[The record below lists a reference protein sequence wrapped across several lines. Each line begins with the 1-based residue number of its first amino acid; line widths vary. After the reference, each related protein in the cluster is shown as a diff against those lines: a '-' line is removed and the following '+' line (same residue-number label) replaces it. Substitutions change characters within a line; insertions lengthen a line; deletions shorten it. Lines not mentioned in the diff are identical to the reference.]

1 MRARSTAIGSGL
13 AGLLATATA
22 AGAQEYC
29 VSCTEPAALYRCVID
44 NPRPGV
50 TPSLQVLCLTTMAH
64 EGKHGQCTV
73 LRGVTVFQCDGP
85 VRRVSVPLDAPAGPP
100 GQTAA
105 APSQP
110 PAATPAQP
118 QGEPKTLVEL
128 AKRAKEQS
136 DQQWKNAGD
145 NWRNVGEKTGQFFK
159 NAINCIGSLFIKC
172 TSE

>member
-1 MRARSTAIGSGL
+1 MRARWTAIGSGL
-13 AGLLATATA
+13 AALLATATV

-44 NPRPGV
+44 NPRPGA

-85 VRRVSVPLDAPAGPP
+85 VRRVSLPPEIPAGPP

-105 APSQP
+105 APSQ

-128 AKRAKEQS
+128 AKRAKDQS
-136 DQQWKNAGD
+136 DQQWKNAGE
-145 NWRNVGEKTGQFFK
+145 NWRSAGEKTGQFFK
-159 NAINCIGSLFIKC
+159 NAFNCIGSLFTKC